1 MEQENIAS
9 KRIELWLKYKGLN
22 ANSAAQLLG
31 YTNASKM
38 YKILQGT
45 SPGFDTIVEFL
56 RAWPELSADWLLLGE
71 GPMTRPHAK
80 EAYVETSLL
89 PTRKSTQILT
99 ITVGLDGRENIEL
112 VPVPAQAGYIRQFN
126 EAVFLEQLRQ
136 YRIPGFEHGTFRA
149 FEVQGDSME
158 PTINHA
164 DIVIGSFVE
173 EWRLLE
179 PGAIYVVVTRES
191 VMLKRI
197 TERITDPDAEI
208 MLHSDNPSVP
218 DYPLDVADIQQ
229 LWRVQGYVSRYIPS
243 QPDYTVERLW
253 EVIDLLKLDQ
263 TIIKQHLE
271 EQATKHATP
280 M

>member
-1 MEQENIAS
+1 MEQENVAS

-31 YTNASKM
+31 YANASKM

-45 SPGFDTIVEFL
+45 SPGFDTLVEFL

-71 GPMTRPHAK
+71 GPMTRPGA
-80 EAYVETSLL
+80 AAPFTETSLL
-89 PTRKSTQILT
+89 PTKRSTQVLT
-99 ITVGLDGRENIEL
+99 LTVGLDGEENIEL
-112 VPVPAQAGYIRQFN
+112 VPVPAQAGYTRQFN
-126 EAVFLEQLRQ
+126 EAVFIEQLRQ

-149 FEVQGDSME
+149 FEVNGDSME

-164 DIVIGSFVE
+164 DIVVGSFVD

-179 PGAIYVVVTRES
+179 PGAIYVVVTHES

-197 TERITDPDAEI
+197 PERITDPNAEV
-208 MLHSDNPSVP
+208 MLHSDNPHVKP
-218 DYPLDVADIQQ
+218 YTLDVIDIQQ
-229 LWRVQGYVSRYIPS
+229 LWRVQGYVSRYVPS
-243 QPDYTVERLW
+243 QPDFTVERLW

-263 TIIKQHLE
+263 TMIKQHLE
-271 EQATKHATP
+271 ENAAKHATP
-280 M
+280 T